1 MAAVQKPLLYLPI
14 AFFFITF
21 NRCFKPVGPLAKG
34 SIVVAYQVLA
44 RKWRPKQFQD
54 VIGQAHITNSLQ
66 NAITRNRLGHAY
78 IMTGTRGI
86 GKTSVAR
93 IFAKALR
100 CENRLPDGNP
110 CLKCP
115 SCLELDSGSS
125 MNVIEIDGASNNS
138 VDDVRD
144 LINNVHYLPTTGKYK
159 IYIIDEVHML
169 STSAFNALLKTLEE
183 PPEHAKFIMATT
195 EPHKLLET
203 VLSRCQ
209 RFDFRNATVNDLVK
223 HVEAI
228 AEDEGIKFQN
238 KRMIRQICRQGKG
251 SVRDTLS
258 LLDQVLSFTENNEVT
273 EEALVV
279 SLGLTSTTALYDL
292 TNGLIAGNVARV
304 STTYRS
310 MLNENIPVKNIVTA
324 FLDHLF
330 EIVTHIDERD
340 YLQSE
345 MLVDPSQSDILST
358 AELLWIFETLGKES
372 GWILDSI
379 DPEKLLEI
387 LFHKLTLRRELL
399 QNKTIKLST
408 ETVQTPS
415 PAVEPEKKTEEL
427 APIFEE
433 ETSIDQ
439 AAPMEPP
446 HEEETPA
453 TMTVDFSKAYEAI
466 ENGGP
471 VEVEGEPVLFETEPD
486 NPRIAPEG
494 PSSWDGFC
502 TYLAKENSATATYLD
517 HGNVL
522 GFALSDERLQI
533 DYGFPEKYRVMYD
546 HVQENRE
553 KILGY
558 LESYFGVGKANI
570 QFNVE
575 MINQADGNTEFR
587 SKVEIIEEAKQ
598 KEQDEKK
605 NNIATNELI
614 QTAES
619 LFNTKVDKIIL
630 NND

>member
-1 MAAVQKPLLYLPI
+1 MAV
-14 AFFFITF
+14 
-21 NRCFKPVGPLAKG
+21 AKG
-34 SIVVAYQVLA
+34 TFVVAYQVLA

-66 NAITRNRLGHAY
+66 NAIVRNRLGHAY

-100 CENRLPDGNP
+100 CENRLEDGNP
-110 CLKCP
+110 CLTCP

-144 LINNVHYLPTTGKYK
+144 LINNVHYLPTTGQYK

-223 HVEAI
+223 HIERI
-228 AEDEGIKFQN
+228 AEQEGINFQN

-258 LLDQVLSFTENNEVT
+258 LLDQVLSFTENNQVT

-279 SLGLTSTTALYDL
+279 SLGLTSTTALYDM
-292 TNGLIAGNVARV
+292 TNGLFSGDVAKV

-324 FLDHLF
+324 YLDHLY

-340 YLQSE
+340 YLESE
-345 MLVDPSQSDILST
+345 MLVQPANSDILST

-372 GWILDSI
+372 SWIFDSI
-379 DPEKLLEI
+379 DPEKLFEI
-387 LFHKLTLRRELL
+387 LLHKLTLRRELL
-399 QNKTIKLST
+399 ENKSIKLAT
-408 ETVQTPS
+408 ETVSAPL
-415 PAVEPEKKTEEL
+415 PEKKTEL
-427 APIFEE
+427 DASGVDAPIEAVEPTEVQSTPEE
-433 ETSIDQ
+433 VTPVES
-439 AAPMEPP
+439 APVQEEPP
-446 HEEETPA
+446 TPEQPP
-453 TMTVDFSKAYEAI
+453 VDFSEAYQAI
-466 ENGGP
+466 EEEKTL
-471 VEVEGEPVLFETEPD
+471 EVEEAEEVSS
-486 NPRIAPEG
+486 IPEG
-494 PSSWDGFC
+494 IEKGERNWEGF
-502 TYLAKENSATATYLD
+502 TEYLTKVNSATATYLD
-517 HGNVL
+517 HGNIAGCVSI
-522 GFALSDERLQI
+522 GEDRLEVN
-533 DYGFPEKYRVMYD
+533 YGFPEKYRVMYD
-546 HVQENRE
+546 HVQENRDKIMEYLSGYFDLE
-553 KILGY
+553 KDQ
-558 LESYFGVGKANI
+558 I

-575 MINQADGNTEFR
+575 MIDQETQNPNFR
-587 SKVEIIEEAKQ
+587 SKVEIIEEAHQ
-598 KEQDEKK
+598 KEQEQKRND
-605 NNIATNELI
+605 IATDELI

-619 LFNTKVDKIIL
+619 LFNTKVDKIVL

>member
-1 MAAVQKPLLYLPI
+1 M
-14 AFFFITF
+14 
-21 NRCFKPVGPLAKG
+21 
-34 SIVVAYQVLA
+34 AYQVLA

-100 CENRLPDGNP
+100 CENRLDDGNP

-115 SCLELDSGSS
+115 SCLEIDGGSS

-144 LINNVHYLPTTGKYK
+144 LINNVHYLPTTGQYK

-183 PPEHAKFIMATT
+183 PPEHAKFILATT

-209 RFDFRNATVNDLVK
+209 RFDFRNATVNDLTK
-223 HVEAI
+223 HVEKI
-228 AEDEGIKFQN
+228 AEEEGIKFQN

-258 LLDQVLSFTENNEVT
+258 LLDQVLSFTEKNEVT
-273 EEALVV
+273 EDALVV

-292 TNGLIAGNVARV
+292 TNGMISGNVARV
-304 STTYRS
+304 STTYRK

-324 FLDHLF
+324 FLDHLY

-340 YLQSE
+340 YLESE
-345 MLVDPSQSDILST
+345 MLVDPAQSDILST
-358 AELLWIFETLGKES
+358 AELLWMFETIGKES
-372 GWILDSI
+372 TWILDSI
-379 DPEKLLEI
+379 DPEKLFEI
-387 LFHKLTLRRELL
+387 MLHKLSLRRELL
-399 QNKTIKLST
+399 ENKSIKLST
-408 ETVQTPS
+408 ETIAPT
-415 PAVEPEKKTEEL
+415 AENTEKKTEESP
-427 APIFEE
+427 APQVSSIPIDEAPAPTPVIEPQAEE
-433 ETSIDQ
+433 
-439 AAPMEPP
+439 
-446 HEEETPA
+446 PA
-453 TMTVDFSKAYEAI
+453 SVDFSKIYEAMEEEAVAEENIDEDPVGEI
-466 ENGGP
+466 ESDGLVEKGP
-471 VEVEGEPVLFETEPD
+471 QTWEGF
-486 NPRIAPEG
+486 AQ
-494 PSSWDGFC
+494 
-502 TYLAKENSATATYLD
+502 YLSKENSATATYLD
-517 HGNVL
+517 HGNVTG
-522 GFALSDERLQI
+522 GFSVSEDRMQI
-533 DYGFPEKYRVMYD
+533 EYGFPEKYRVMYD

-553 KILGY
+553 KILSY
-558 LESYFGVGKANI
+558 LHDYFGVPKENI

-575 MINQADGNTEFR
+575 MIDQENVNPDFR
-587 SKVEIIEEAKQ
+587 SKVEIIEEAKA
-598 KEQDEKK
+598 KEKAEKE

-619 LFNTKVDKIIL
+619 LFNTKVDKIVL